1 MRSLKFV
8 LITTTALTASVASAA
23 DLSGV
28 PLGGAPINTT
38 PTWTGAYFGAYFGGG
53 SGSAD
58 QSVSQAG
65 VQNQTITTGAN
76 VQTFSSLAS
85 AAGSASGS
93 TRGSSVDLFA
103 GYNWQV
109 GPQWLVGVQAE
120 GAISDIKTTT
130 SGATSGPTSDVS
142 RINGVTVSSITGVS
156 TQAFADT
163 IELTSSLNLLGRAG
177 FLITPNT
184 LLYGIGGVS
193 FGNFSS
199 ADKWE
204 TGYTAGGG
212 VEQRVNANWLV
223 RLEYRYAHFTLDRDV
238 TASASSTSTAGA
250 STSALT
256 TSVTQNIS
264 TDFDVHMGKV
274 GVIYQFGL

>member
-8 LITTTALTASVASAA
+8 LITTAALTAGVASAA

-38 PTWTGAYFGAYFGGG
+38 HTWTGAYFGAYFGGG

-65 VQNQTITTGAN
+65 VQNQTIITGAN
-76 VQTFSSLAS
+76 VQTLSSLAS

-109 GPQWLVGVQAE
+109 GPQWVVGVQAE

-130 SGATSGPTSDVS
+130 LGATSGPTSDVS
-142 RINGVTVSSITGVS
+142 KINGVTVSSITGVS
-156 TQAFADT
+156 TQAFAET
-163 IELTSSLNLLGRAG
+163 TELTSSLNLLGRAG
-177 FLITPNT
+177 SSSLQT
-184 LLYGIGGVS
+184 L
-193 FGNFSS
+193 FCM
-199 ADKWE
+199 E
-204 TGYTAGGG
+204 
-212 VEQRVNANWLV
+212 
-223 RLEYRYAHFTLDRDV
+223 
-238 TASASSTSTAGA
+238 
-250 STSALT
+250 
-256 TSVTQNIS
+256 
-264 TDFDVHMGKV
+264 
-274 GVIYQFGL
+274 